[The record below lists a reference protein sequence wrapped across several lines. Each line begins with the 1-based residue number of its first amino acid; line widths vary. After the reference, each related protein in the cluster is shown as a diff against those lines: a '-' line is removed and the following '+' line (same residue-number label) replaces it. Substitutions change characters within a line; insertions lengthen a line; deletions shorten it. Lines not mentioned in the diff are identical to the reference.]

1 MGAGFFSKIDEKN
14 EIMDAQDCIFCKIIS
29 GDIPATIV
37 EQDDDVLVIKDIHPK
52 APTHYLIIPKI
63 HIENIRALEPDNSHY
78 IAEMM
83 MMAKSLSQKLSG
95 SQSFRLIMNSGADAG
110 QSVFH
115 LHCHFLAGK
124 KMTDF

>member
-1 MGAGFFSKIDEKN
+1 MN
-14 EIMDAQDCIFCKIIS
+14 AQNCIFCKIIS

-37 EQDDDVLVIKDIHPK
+37 DQNDDILVIKDIHPK
-52 APTHYLIIPKI
+52 APVHYLIIPKI
-63 HIENIRALEPDNSHY
+63 HVENIQALEQNDSHY
-78 IAEMM
+78 IAKMM
-83 MMAKSLSQKLSG
+83 MMAKRLAKKLSG
-95 SQSFRLIMNSGADAG
+95 SQSFRLIMNNGADSG